1 MDSHFIKLLVCP
13 LCNSPLRHDQS
24 RQELICQYDKLAFPI
39 KNGIPVMLSQEARS
53 LSADA
58 DTPVNGLPAAG
69 AENHPT
75 QPDTRPAANS
85 PAGPGSSDG
94 KH

>member
-24 RQELICQYDKLAFPI
+24 RQELVCQYDKLAFPI

-58 DTPVNGLPAAG
+58 DTPANGIPATGTDIHPKQSDAPAAK
-69 AENHPT
+69 
-75 QPDTRPAANS
+75 S
-85 PAGPGSSDG
+85 PADPGSSDG

>member
-39 KNGIPVMLSQEARS
+39 KNGIPVMLSQEVRS
-53 LSADA
+53 LSAEA
-58 DTPVNGLPAAG
+58 DTPANGIAA
-69 AENHPT
+69 AAQNHPK
-75 QPDTRPAANS
+75 QSDSHPAANP
-85 PAGPGSSDG
+85 PADPGRSSDG

>member
-24 RQELICQYDKLAFPI
+24 RQELVCQYDKLAFPI

-53 LSADA
+53 LNADA
-58 DTPVNGLPAAG
+58 DTPANGIPTTGTDTHPKQSDAPAAK
-69 AENHPT
+69 
-75 QPDTRPAANS
+75 S
-85 PAGPGSSDG
+85 PADPGSSDG

>member
-24 RQELICQYDKLAFPI
+24 RQELVCQYDKLAFPI

-53 LSADA
+53 LNADA
-58 DTPVNGLPAAG
+58 DTPANDIPAAA
-69 AENHPT
+69 AESHPK
-75 QPDTRPAANS
+75 QPDSRPAANP
-85 PAGPGSSDG
+85 PADLGSSSG